1 MRLILPI
8 WILLLHMTCA
18 WGLLIPQETRMGA
31 EGWAAYSPSST
42 STSTQASRSATR
54 TVNYTYDD
62 LHRLTSEVLGGS
74 EETGTVA
81 YTLDDVGNR
90 LGRTSSVAGI
100 TPQSLSYSANDWLNS
115 HQYDANGNTLRS
127 DLTSGSV
134 ARDAYDFKNRLSQRR
149 IYDASGTVLQKIIDL
164 RYDGDG
170 SLKWKRVTDTTTG
183 EESIRYFV
191 VDHHNLT
198 GYSQIVEELD
208 ATGAVVATYHYGHDL
223 ISQSRLVV
231 DPASGSSEWVD
242 RIFVYDGGGHVR
254 ALTDLEGNIT
264 DTFSYDAYGNLLQ
277 PSSLFLP
284 TSYLYRGERYDPDLG
299 QYYLR
304 ARFYDASLGR
314 FHTLDEYEGRTG
326 EPLSLHKYLYAHG
339 NPVTGWDPSGRMS
352 LAQVSVGVAIY
363 LGTTLQLGRMGRG
376 GGSSCGP
383 DVTEP
388 LSAVIRR
395 IRRDFGRLTS
405 FQQTSLCNAAQYPPY
420 AIIAWDII
428 ELHDDGNTT
437 SNETGCVE
445 VDGNCVGTSRA
456 NYIMWG
462 TISSL
467 CGFSEWMMRVG
478 VDISKATKLSFPDY
492 DSLAYSKLGF
502 DGWPDSGVRIPFPGN
517 GFYTLRETGSGK
529 YTGRTP
535 WSYRWYPVFGDGFG
549 RFFR

>member
-1 MRLILPI
+1 
-8 WILLLHMTCA
+8 
-18 WGLLIPQETRMGA
+18 MGA

-81 YTLDDVGNR
+81 YALDDVGNR
-90 LGRTSSVAGI
+90 LGRTSSVSGI

-149 IYDASGTVLQKIIDL
+149 IYDASGTVLQKIVDL

-183 EESIRYFV
+183 EETIRYFV

-231 DPASGSSEWVD
+231 DETTGSSDWVD
-242 RIFVYDGGGHVR
+242 RLFVYDGGGNVR

-264 DTFSYDAYGNLLQ
+264 DTFSYDAYGNLLGY
-277 PSSLFLP
+277 SLSAIGSLP
-284 TSYLYRGERYDPDLG
+284 TAYFYRGERYDPDLG

-304 ARFYDASLGR
+304 ARFYDANLGR

-326 EPLSLHKYLYAHG
+326 EPLSLHKYLYAHAS
-339 NPVTGWDPSGRMS
+339 PVSGLDPSGRMF
-352 LAQVSVGVAIY
+352 
-363 LGTTLQLGRMGRG
+363 
-376 GGSSCGP
+376 
-383 DVTEP
+383 
-388 LSAVIRR
+388 LSAVMTVVH
-395 IRRDFGRLTS
+395 LVS
-405 FQQTSLCNAAQYPPY
+405 
-420 AIIAWDII
+420 
-428 ELHDDGNTT
+428 
-437 SNETGCVE
+437 
-445 VDGNCVGTSRA
+445 A
-456 NYIMWG
+456 NYFPSRSYRKIIPCDQLSPWNQKG
-462 TISSL
+462 VEL
-467 CGFSEWMMRVG
+467 GVCYWYPWRV
-478 VDISKATKLSFPDY
+478 TTPKLTPT
-492 DSLAYSKLGF
+492 GE
-502 DGWPDSGVRIPFPGN
+502 
-517 GFYTLRETGSGK
+517 TLPEGIQNCILK
-529 YTGRTP
+529 HEQQHYNTGRTLGP
-535 WSYRWYPVFGDGFG
+535 IERG
-549 RFFR
+549 RFCNRAKDEIVAYGISISCAQSGLTNASCGGREYSHWKCFLESSQRSLKDWNDRHQRNCT

>member
-1 MRLILPI
+1 
-8 WILLLHMTCA
+8 
-18 WGLLIPQETRMGA
+18 MGA

-149 IYDASGTVLQKIIDL
+149 IYDASGTVLQKMIDL

-183 EESIRYFV
+183 EETIRYFV

-231 DPASGSSEWVD
+231 DPASGSSDWVD
-242 RIFVYDGGGHVR
+242 RLFLYDGGGSVR

-264 DTFSYDAYGNLLQ
+264 DTFSYDAYGNLLGY
-277 PSSLFLP
+277 SLSAIGDCP
-284 TSYLYRGERYDPDLG
+284 TFYLYRGERWDPDLG

-304 ARFYDASLGR
+304 ARFYDANLGR

-326 EPLSLHKYLYAHG
+326 EPLSLHKYLYAHA
-339 NPVTGWDPSGRMS
+339 NPVSGWDPSGQCCS
-352 LAQVSVGVAIY
+352 LAEVNSTVLIQV
-363 LGTTLQLGRMGRG
+363 
-376 GGSSCGP
+376 
-383 DVTEP
+383 
-388 LSAVIRR
+388 AVISIGVMAVYSAASRGAFTIDIVWMTQALNDLRDRLFEWEVNADRTGAGKSDPHGCGQKSVESLRR
-395 IRRDFGRLTS
+395 LIEDLEKDVGKLQSGPPEPGRKKKVKDKKDKIKNLRKKIDKMLKGDT
-405 FQQTSLCNAAQYPPY
+405 
-420 AIIAWDII
+420 
-428 ELHDDGNTT
+428 HH
-437 SNETGCVE
+437 
-445 VDGNCVGTSRA
+445 
-456 NYIMWG
+456 
-462 TISSL
+462 
-467 CGFSEWMMRVG
+467 
-478 VDISKATKLSFPDY
+478 TK
-492 DSLAYSKLGF
+492 GQ
-502 DGWPDSGVRIPFPGN
+502 
-517 GFYTLRETGSGK
+517 
-529 YTGRTP
+529 
-535 WSYRWYPVFGDGFG
+535 
-549 RFFR
+549 